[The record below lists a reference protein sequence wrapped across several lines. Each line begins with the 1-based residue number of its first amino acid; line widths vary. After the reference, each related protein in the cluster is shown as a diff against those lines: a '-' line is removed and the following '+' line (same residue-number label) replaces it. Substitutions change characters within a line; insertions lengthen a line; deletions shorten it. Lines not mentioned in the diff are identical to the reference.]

1 MAHVSQSVAK
11 TPLIG
16 SFFLVHSKKDLSSKN
31 RLPIKILEYICCGKN
46 KMFAALGLQTVHG
59 QDVLTNVGERLKML
73 PHKETMTRVL
83 VQ

>member
-31 RLPIKILEYICCGKN
+31 RLSIKILGNTSAVK
-46 KMFAALGLQTVHG
+46 K
-59 QDVLTNVGERLKML
+59 
-73 PHKETMTRVL
+73 
-83 VQ
+83 